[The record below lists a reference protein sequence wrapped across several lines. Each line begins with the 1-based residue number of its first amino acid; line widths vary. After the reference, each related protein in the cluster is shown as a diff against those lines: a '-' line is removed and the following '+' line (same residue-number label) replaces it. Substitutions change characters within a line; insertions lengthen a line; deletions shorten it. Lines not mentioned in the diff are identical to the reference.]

1 MSAQEFV
8 AAVSALH
15 SPTASAAD
23 RHAANAWL
31 IDFAAASEA
40 PQVCAALLAAP
51 AGAAEPALVAAAGL
65 LAEAGSRSGGAAQV
79 SQLLLVHATADALA
93 ASGSASER
101 GDDLDDLCGW
111 RERAARP
118 LLTASSEQLGVS
130 WLAMLAATLSPAPKP
145 GNPVPVMTPAGR
157 AHVDFELDR
166 VAAEATSAAD
176 HGALSALITDY
187 EDGCRRALE
196 PLALY
201 SL

>member
-1 MSAQEFV
+1 MKRKAFTAMSAQEFA

-79 SQLLLVHATADALA
+79 SSVGPLLELYANPALTSRAALARLAAAAAYAAAGAAAADQLLTPAVA
-93 ASGSASER
+93 ASLPPARHRRSLGAKR
-101 GDDLDDLCGW
+101 LG
-111 RERAARP
+111 ARP
-118 LLTASSEQLGVS
+118 PTRDASR
-130 WLAMLAATLSPAPKP
+130 
-145 GNPVPVMTPAGR
+145 PVPAGSCCSCMRRLTRSPPR
-157 AHVDFELDR
+157 AR
-166 VAAEATSAAD
+166 WRS
-176 HGALSALITDY
+176 SRSSPQSR
-187 EDGCRRALE
+187 RRAQ
-196 PLALY
+196 
-201 SL
+201 